1 MTSKYEGSDT
11 KCNHGQACASVLPVF
26 KLVDNH
32 DFCFPAYG
40 EQSDV
45 IRAES
50 WLSSQTVKCCGDPWE
65 QYFLLSPSNKTQNTN
80 HKADPWE
87 QYFLLS
93 ASNGDAF
100 FEAIPAICASL
111 WGAIYSFIKV
121 QKQAVKNDC
130 SVCFCFFLQELLCS
144 TGGCLIAWA
153 KKTKIWI
160 WAFLF
165 EGQLQIGLGSPQ

>member
-50 WLSSQTVKCCGDPWE
+50 WLSSQTVKCCG
-65 QYFLLSPSNKTQNTN
+65 
-80 HKADPWE
+80 DPWE

>member
-65 QYFLLSPSNKTQNTN
+65 QYFLLSPSNKTQNTK
-80 HKADPWE
+80 HKSQSGPLRAIFSFVSFKWRR
-87 QYFLLS
+87 FLRGNPSNMCLS
-93 ASNGDAF
+93 LGGNIFLYKSSKASSEKWLFCLLLLLFARITMQHWWMFN
-100 FEAIPAICASL
+100 SL
-111 WGAIYSFIKV
+111 G
-121 QKQAVKNDC
+121 QKN
-130 SVCFCFFLQELLCS
+130 
-144 TGGCLIAWA
+144 
-153 KKTKIWI
+153 
-160 WAFLF
+160 
-165 EGQLQIGLGSPQ
+165 